1 VSTPPTSDTAKPRD
15 PRDSWLV
22 RAAVLVAVLAVSFL
36 YVRGCQDR
44 SRPITQDEAVE
55 IARAEVSFTP
65 DRYNVRFIQ
74 QGIPARGYWGVSFV
88 DDGPNGVPKEVE
100 VYLVDAKTGDVRP
113 G

>member
-1 VSTPPTSDTAKPRD
+1 MATPSTDTGKPRD
-15 PRDSWLV
+15 LRDSWLF
-22 RAAVLVAVLAVSFL
+22 RAAVLLAVLAVSAL

-44 SRPITQDEAVE
+44 SRPITQEDAVE
-55 IARAEVSFTP
+55 IARAEVSFEP

-113 G
+113 A

>member
-1 VSTPPTSDTAKPRD
+1 MPTTVTEKQRD

-22 RAAVLVAVLAVSFL
+22 RAAVLLAVLAVAFL
-36 YVRGCQDR
+36 YVRGCQAN
-44 SRPITQDEAVE
+44 SRPITMDDAVE
-55 IARAEVSFTP
+55 IAREEVSFTP
-65 DRYNVRFIQ
+65 DRHQVRFIQ

-88 DDGPNGVPKEVE
+88 DDGPNGVPAQVE